1 MNKFIVFD
9 LDGTLINTVKG
20 ITIAINE
27 TLKHFNYSYVYNEGE
42 IKSFLGHGARY
53 LYSMATQKENINEEE
68 YSYFEVEYVKT
79 QNISEVYSGVVE
91 TLNKMAIMGVSLLI
105 FSNKPNGALQY
116 LIKDKLGEIKWSAI
130 QGNVPE
136 YPTKPDATLLNKIM
150 KEFNLNPINGYYV
163 GDSCVDIQTARN
175 AHLKSVILNYG
186 YGNPLKIEEAQPDYR
201 FDSFSDLLKL
211 I

>member
-9 LDGTLINTVKG
+9 LDGTLIDTVKG
-20 ITIAINE
+20 ITVAVNN
-27 TLKHFNYSYVYNEGE
+27 TLKHFNYPYVYNEVE
-42 IKSFLGHGARY
+42 VKSFLGHGARY
-53 LYSMATQKENINEEE
+53 LYSKATQKEKISDEE

-79 QNISEVYSGVVE
+79 QNISEVYSEVID
-91 TLNKMAIMGVSLLI
+91 TLNKMTIMGVSLLI

-136 YPTKPDATLLNKIM
+136 YPTKPNPVLLNKM
-150 KEFNLNPINGYYV
+150 MEELNLNPINGFYV
-163 GDSCVDIQTARN
+163 GDSYVDIETARN

-186 YGNPLKIEEAQPDYR
+186 YGDQLKIEEAKPDYR
-201 FDSFSDLLKL
+201 FEKFSDLLKL